1 MAADPARGAGAR
13 CHNLTSM
20 SAEPPGRVL
29 IASNRGP
36 VSFSVGNDGKLTS
49 RRGGGGVVAGLSA
62 VAGRA
67 DVLWV
72 CAALNDADRAAARAA
87 AGGRLDVSLSV
98 DGAGAPGP
106 ESVAAPRGPESATGP
121 STPESM
127 VRMLDIPAPV
137 FDRAYNGVANSTLW
151 FIHHLLFDTP
161 NRPLFGLAFRREWE
175 SFRAYNAAF
184 ADALA
189 EGAGPAVPGS
199 ATRAMV
205 QDYHLTLVPR
215 MLAERRPD
223 LAIAHFS
230 HTPWAPPEYFALLP
244 DDVAR
249 EVLEGILG
257 ADHAG
262 FHARRWADA
271 FLDCCEAA
279 LGAQVDRV
287 ACTVRHAGHTT
298 TVGVHPLGVDAPQ
311 LRARAAAD
319 DVQAHVSAL
328 TEVAGGRK
336 LIVRIDRTELSKNIV
351 RGLAAY
357 RELLITQPQWRGRV
371 VHLAFAYPSRH
382 DLPEYR
388 EYTASVQRMAREI
401 VDEFGT
407 EDWDP
412 LVLQVNDD
420 YPRSLAAYR
429 LADVLL
435 VNPVRDGMNL
445 VAKEA
450 PLLSE
455 RGCALVLSRE
465 AGAAAE
471 LAAGALLVN
480 PYDVSATAQA
490 LHEALSMNSA
500 ERNRRGA
507 LLAQASAACPPQQ
520 WLASQLSALEATAK
534 ATPQPAQPAGRR
546 PPWARRVPGRRAR
559 RAH

>member
-1 MAADPARGAGAR
+1 
-13 CHNLTSM
+13 M
-20 SAEPPGRVL
+20 SAEPAGRVL

-36 VSFSVGNDGKLTS
+36 VSFSLGDDGRLTS
-49 RRGGGGVVAGLSA
+49 RRGGGGLVAGLSA

-67 DVLWV
+67 EVLWV

-87 AGGRLDVSLSV
+87 PGGRLDVSLSA
-98 DGAGAPGP
+98 DGAEAAGP
-106 ESVAAPRGPESATGP
+106 ESGAGPGRA
-121 STPESM
+121 ESM

-137 FDRAYNGVANSTLW
+137 FERAYNGVANSTLW
-151 FIHHLLFDTP
+151 FIHHLLYDTP

-189 EGAGPAVPGS
+189 EGAGPAVPG
-199 ATRAMV
+199 AAGTGTRAMV
-205 QDYHLTLVPR
+205 QDYHLTLTPR
-215 MLAERRPD
+215 MLADRRPD

-244 DDVAR
+244 DDVAG

-262 FHARRWADA
+262 FHAQRWADA
-271 FLDCCEAA
+271 FLDCCEVV

-287 ACTVRHAGHTT
+287 ARTVRHAGHTT
-298 TVGVHPLGVDAPQ
+298 TVGVHALGVDAAQ

-319 DVQAHVSAL
+319 DVQAHVTAL
-328 TEVAGGRK
+328 DRAAGDRK

-357 RELLITQPQWRGRV
+357 RELLITWPQWRGRV
-371 VHLAFAYPSRH
+371 AHLAFAYPSRH

-388 EYTASVQRMAREI
+388 EYTASVQRIAREI

-407 EDWDP
+407 EDWVP

-420 YPRSLAAYR
+420 YARSLAAYQ

-445 VAKEA
+445 VAKEG

-455 RGCALVLSRE
+455 RDCAVVLSRE

-471 LAAGALLVN
+471 LAEGALLVN

-490 LHEALSMNSA
+490 LHEALSMTEA
-500 ERNRRGA
+500 ERRRRA
-507 LLAQASAACPPQQ
+507 ILLARASASCPPDR
-520 WLASQLSALEATAK
+520 WLAAQLSALETA
-534 ATPQPAQPAGRR
+534 ARRQPA
-546 PPWARRVPGRRAR
+546 
-559 RAH
+559 

>member
-1 MAADPARGAGAR
+1 MSVEPA
-13 CHNLTSM
+13 
-20 SAEPPGRVL
+20 GRIL

-36 VSFSVGNDGKLTS
+36 VSFSLGDDGKLTS
-49 RRGGGGVVAGLSA
+49 RRGGGGLVAGLSA
-62 VAGRA
+62 IAGRA
-67 DVLWV
+67 EVLWV

-87 AGGRLDVSLSV
+87 PDGRLDVSLSA
-98 DGAGAPGP
+98 DGAGRAGP
-106 ESVAAPRGPESATGP
+106 ESGAGPGRA
-121 STPESM
+121 ESM
-127 VRMLDIPAPV
+127 VQMLDIPAPV

-151 FIHHLLFDTP
+151 FIHHLLYDTP

-189 EGAGPAVPGS
+189 EGAGPAVPG
-199 ATRAMV
+199 AAAAGTGTRAMV
-205 QDYHLTLVPR
+205 QDYHLTLTPR
-215 MLAERRPD
+215 MLADRRPD

-244 DDVAR
+244 DDVAG

-262 FHARRWADA
+262 FHAQRWADA
-271 FLDCCEAA
+271 FLDCCEVV

-287 ACTVRHAGHTT
+287 ARTVRHAGHTT
-298 TVGVHPLGVDAPQ
+298 TVGVHALGVDAAQ

-319 DVQAHVSAL
+319 DVQAHVTAL
-328 TEVAGGRK
+328 TSVARGRK
-336 LIVRIDRTELSKNIV
+336 PIVRIDRTELSKNIV

-357 RELLITQPQWRGRV
+357 RELLITWPQWRGRV

-420 YPRSLAAYR
+420 YARSLAAYR

-445 VAKEA
+445 VAKEG

-455 RGCALVLSRE
+455 RDCAVVLSRE

-471 LAAGALLVN
+471 LAEGALLVN

-490 LHEALSMNSA
+490 LHEALSMTDA
-500 ERNRRGA
+500 ERRRRAA
-507 LLAQASAACPPQQ
+507 LLAQASASCPPDK
-520 WLASQLSALEATAK
+520 WLAAQLSALETA
-534 ATPQPAQPAGRR
+534 ARRQPA
-546 PPWARRVPGRRAR
+546 
-559 RAH
+559 

>member
-1 MAADPARGAGAR
+1 
-13 CHNLTSM
+13 M
-20 SAEPPGRVL
+20 SAEPAGRVL

-36 VSFSVGNDGKLTS
+36 VSFTLGDDGRLTS
-49 RRGGGGVVAGLSA
+49 RRGGGGMVSGLSA
-62 VAGRA
+62 LAGRA
-67 DVLWV
+67 EVLWV

-87 AGGRLDVSLSV
+87 PDGMLEVPATAGGT
-98 DGAGAPGP
+98 APQ
-106 ESVAAPRGPESATGP
+106 GPESA
-121 STPESM
+121 
-127 VRMLDIPAPV
+127 VRMLDIPAVV
-137 FDRAYNGVANSTLW
+137 FDRAYNAIANSTLW
-151 FIHHLLFDTP
+151 FIHHLLYDTP
-161 NRPLFGLAFRREWE
+161 NQPLFGLAFRREWE

-189 EGAGPAVPGS
+189 EGAGPAG
-199 ATRAMV
+199 AGTRAMV

-215 MLAERRPD
+215 MLTQRRPD

-230 HTPWAPPEYFALLP
+230 HTPWAPPDYFALLP

-249 EVLEGILG
+249 EVLDGILG

-262 FHARRWADA
+262 FHAQRWASA
-271 FLDCCEAA
+271 FLDCCEAV
-279 LGAQVDRV
+279 LGAEVDRV
-287 ACTVRHAGHTT
+287 AQTVRHAGHTT
-298 TVGVHPLGVDAPQ
+298 TVGVHALGVDAPQ

-319 DVQAHVSAL
+319 DVQAHIPSL
-328 TEVAGGRK
+328 TEVAGGRQ

-357 RELLITQPQWRGRV
+357 RELLITRPLWRGRV
-371 VHLAFAYPSRH
+371 VHVAFAYPSRH

-445 VAKEA
+445 VAKEG

-455 RGCALVLSRE
+455 RSCALVLSRE

-471 LAAGALLVN
+471 LAEGALLVN

-490 LHEALSMNSA
+490 LHEALSMNNA
-500 ERNRRGA
+500 ERKRRGD
-507 LLAQASAACPPQQ
+507 LLARASAAHPPEQ
-520 WLASQLSALEATAK
+520 WLAAQLSALETTAK
-534 ATPQPAQPAGRR
+534 PRRQPA
-546 PPWARRVPGRRAR
+546 
-559 RAH
+559 

>member
-1 MAADPARGAGAR
+1 
-13 CHNLTSM
+13 M
-20 SAEPPGRVL
+20 SAEPAGRVL

-36 VSFSVGNDGKLTS
+36 VSFTLGDDGKLTS
-49 RRGGGGVVAGLSA
+49 RRGGGGMVSGLSA

-67 DVLWV
+67 EVLWV

-87 AGGRLDVSLSV
+87 PDGRLSVSLSA
-98 DGAGAPGP
+98 DGAGPG
-106 ESVAAPRGPESATGP
+106 
-121 STPESM
+121 PESM

-151 FIHHLLFDTP
+151 FIHHMLYDTP
-161 NRPLFGLAFRREWE
+161 NQPLFGLAFRREWE

-189 EGAGPAVPGS
+189 QGAGPRRAG
-199 ATRAMV
+199 ARAMV

-230 HTPWAPPEYFALLP
+230 HTPWAPPDYYALLP

-262 FHARRWADA
+262 FHAQRWADA
-271 FLDCCEAA
+271 FLDCCAA
-279 LGAQVDRV
+279 VLGAHVDR
-287 ACTVRHAGHTT
+287 AARTVRHAGHTT
-298 TVGVHPLGVDAPQ
+298 TVGVHPLGVDAPR

-319 DVQAHVSAL
+319 DVQAHVTAL
-328 TEVAGGRK
+328 TEVAGDRK

-357 RELLITQPQWRGRV
+357 RELLITWPQWRGRV
-371 VHLAFAYPSRH
+371 VHMAFAYPSRH

-407 EDWDP
+407 ADWDP

-455 RGCALVLSRE
+455 RGCAVVLSRE

-471 LAAGALLVN
+471 LGEGALLVN

-490 LHEALSMNSA
+490 LHEALSMNAA
-500 ERNRRGA
+500 ERKRRA
-507 LLAQASAACPPQQ
+507 TLLAQASAACPPDQ
-520 WLASQLSALEATAK
+520 WLAAQLGALETVTRAGR
-534 ATPQPAQPAGRR
+534 QPARPAGRR
-546 PPWARRVPGRRAR
+546 LLPGRRPRGRRAR
-559 RAH
+559 RAR

>member
-1 MAADPARGAGAR
+1 MAADPPRSAGAR
-13 CHNLTSM
+13 CPNLTSM
-20 SAEPPGRVL
+20 SAESPGRVL

-36 VSFSVGNDGKLTS
+36 VSFSLGDDGKLTS

-62 VAGRA
+62 VAGRGE
-67 DVLWV
+67 VLWV

-87 AGGRLDVSLSV
+87 PGGRLDVSLSA
-98 DGAGAPGP
+98 DGAGPG
-106 ESVAAPRGPESATGP
+106 GPESAAGPRGAESGVGTGA
-121 STPESM
+121 PESM

-151 FIHHLLFDTP
+151 FIHHMLFDTP

-175 SFRAYNAAF
+175 SFRTYNAAF

-189 EGAGPAVPGS
+189 EGAGPAAPGS
-199 ATRAMV
+199 APAGTATAGAATAGAGTRAMV

-262 FHARRWADA
+262 FHAHRWADA
-271 FLDCCEAA
+271 FLNCCEAV

-287 ACTVRHAGHTT
+287 TRTVRHAGHTT
-298 TVGVHPLGVDAPQ
+298 TVGVHALGVDAPQ

-319 DVQAHVSAL
+319 DVQAHVAAL
-328 TEVAGGRK
+328 TAVAGARK

-455 RGCALVLSRE
+455 RDCAVVLSRE

-471 LAAGALLVN
+471 LAEGALLVN

-490 LHEALSMNSA
+490 LHEALSMTAA
-500 ERNRRGA
+500 ERSRRGA
-507 LLAQASAACPPQQ
+507 LLAQASASCPPDQ
-520 WLASQLSALEATAK
+520 WLAAQLNALETA
-534 ATPQPAQPAGRR
+534 ARRQPA
-546 PPWARRVPGRRAR
+546 
-559 RAH
+559 

>member
-1 MAADPARGAGAR
+1 
-13 CHNLTSM
+13 M

-36 VSFSVGNDGKLTS
+36 VSFSLGDDGKLTG

-67 DVLWV
+67 EVLWV

-87 AGGRLDVSLSV
+87 PDGRLDVSLSA
-98 DGAGAPGP
+98 DGAGPGGR
-106 ESVAAPRGPESATGP
+106 ESGAGPRGPGSAAAGGLESAAGTGA
-121 STPESM
+121 PESI

-151 FIHHLLFDTP
+151 FIHHMLFDTP

-189 EGAGPAVPGS
+189 EGAGPAGAGA

-262 FHARRWADA
+262 FHADRWADA
-271 FLDCCEAA
+271 FLDCCEAV
-279 LGAQVDRV
+279 LGGQVDRV
-287 ACTVRHAGHTT
+287 ARTVRHAGHTT
-298 TVGVHPLGVDAPQ
+298 TVGVHALGVDAPQ

-319 DVQAHVSAL
+319 DVQAHIAAL
-328 TEVAGGRK
+328 SQVAGDRK

-357 RELLITQPQWRGRV
+357 RELLITQPQWRERV

-420 YPRSLAAYR
+420 YPRSLAAYQ

-455 RGCALVLSRE
+455 RDCAVVLSRE

-471 LAAGALLVN
+471 LAEGALLVN

-490 LHEALSMNSA
+490 LHEALSMTDE
-500 ERNRRGA
+500 ERSRRAA
-507 LLAQASAACPPQQ
+507 LLAQASASCPPDQ
-520 WLASQLSALEATAK
+520 WLAAQLSALETA
-534 ATPQPAQPAGRR
+534 ARRQPA
-546 PPWARRVPGRRAR
+546 
-559 RAH
+559 

>member
-1 MAADPARGAGAR
+1 
-13 CHNLTSM
+13 M
-20 SAEPPGRVL
+20 SAEPAGRVL

-36 VSFSVGNDGKLTS
+36 VSFSLGDDGRLTS
-49 RRGGGGVVAGLSA
+49 RRGAGGVVSGLA
-62 VAGRA
+62 ALAGRA
-67 DVLWV
+67 EVLWV

-87 AGGRLDVSLSV
+87 PDGRLDVSP
-98 DGAGAPGP
+98 AGDAVPHG
-106 ESVAAPRGPESATGP
+106 
-121 STPESM
+121 PESM

-137 FDRAYNGVANSTLW
+137 FDRAYNGIANSTLW
-151 FIHHLLFDTP
+151 FIHHLLYDTP
-161 NRPLFGLAFRREWE
+161 NQPLFGLAFRREWE

-189 EGAGPAVPGS
+189 QGAGPRRAG
-199 ATRAMV
+199 ARAMV

-230 HTPWAPPEYFALLP
+230 HTPWAPPDYFALLP

-262 FHARRWADA
+262 FHARRWASA
-271 FLDCCEAA
+271 FLDCCEAV

-287 ACTVRHAGHTT
+287 ARTVRHAGHTT
-298 TVGVHPLGVDAPQ
+298 TVGVHALGVDAPQ

-319 DVQAHVSAL
+319 DVQAHVTAL
-328 TEVAGGRK
+328 TEVAGDRK

-357 RELLITQPQWRGRV
+357 RELLITWPQWRGQV
-371 VHLAFAYPSRH
+371 THLAFAYPSRH

-388 EYTASVQRMAREI
+388 EYTASVLRLAREI

-407 EDWDP
+407 ADWDP

-420 YPRSLAAYR
+420 YPRSLAAYQ

-445 VAKEA
+445 VAKEG

-455 RGCALVLSRE
+455 RACAVVLSRE

-471 LAAGALLVN
+471 LAEGALLVN

-520 WLASQLSALEATAK
+520 WLASQLSALEAAAK
-534 ATPQPAQPAGRR
+534 AEPQPAQPAGRR
-546 PPWARRVPGRRAR
+546 PLWARRVPGRRAR
-559 RAH
+559 RAR

>member
-1 MAADPARGAGAR
+1 
-13 CHNLTSM
+13 M
-20 SAEPPGRVL
+20 SAEPGGRIL

-36 VSFSVGNDGKLTS
+36 VSFRLGDDGKLTS
-49 RRGGGGVVAGLSA
+49 HRGAGGLVSGLSA
-62 VAGRA
+62 IAGRA
-67 DVLWV
+67 EMLWV
-72 CAALNDADRAAARAA
+72 CAALCDADRAAARAA
-87 AGGRLDVSLSV
+87 PGGYLDVLPTL
-98 DGAGAPGP
+98 DGAEPGAP
-106 ESVAAPRGPESATGP
+106 ASA
-121 STPESM
+121 
-127 VRMLDIPAPV
+127 VQMLDIPAAIY
-137 FDRAYNGVANSTLW
+137 DRAYNSIANSTLW
-151 FIHHLLFDTP
+151 FVHHLLYDTP
-161 NRPLFGLAFRREWE
+161 NRPVFGLAFRREWE

-189 EGAGPAVPGS
+189 AGAGAGDVPG
-199 ATRAMV
+199 TRAMV
-205 QDYHLTLVPR
+205 QDYHLSLAPR

-230 HTPWAPPEYFALLP
+230 HTPWAPPDYYALLP
-244 DDVAR
+244 DDVAA
-249 EVLEGILG
+249 ELLDGILG

-262 FHARRWADA
+262 FHAQRWADA
-271 FLDCCEAA
+271 FLDCCEAV
-279 LGAQVDRV
+279 LGARVDRV
-287 ACTVRHAGHTT
+287 ARTVRHAGHTT
-298 TVGVHPLGVDAPQ
+298 TVGVHPLGVDPAE

-328 TEVAGGRK
+328 TTVAGGRK

-357 RELLITQPQWRGRV
+357 RELLITEPRWRGRV
-371 VHLAFAYPSRH
+371 THLAFAYPSRH

-388 EYTASVQRMAREI
+388 EYTASVQRIAREI

-450 PLLSE
+450 PLLSD
-455 RGCALVLSRE
+455 RACAVVLSRE

-471 LAAGALLVN
+471 LAQGALLVN

-490 LHEALSMNSA
+490 LHEALSMDSA

-520 WLASQLSALEATAK
+520 WLASQLSALEAAAR
-534 ATPQPAQPAGRR
+534 ATPQPARPALRR
-546 PPWARRVPGRRAR
+546 PPWARRVPGRRPR